1 MKKTLLL
8 LAAVFVTLGAMAQNT
23 VLWSEDFGNYE
34 AGDVPTGG
42 TYKYEC
48 VGTGTKVYAEKLA
61 TGTSPELLVAK
72 KSSGVSGSFSASV
85 PMNGVSGEVNFQFKT
100 NKTLAVVAKNA
111 TVGELTKSGNDYSC
125 TITVAEGTDTVKI
138 TLENSTSSNARLDNI
153 NFFTGTAKK
162 APGLSWG
169 TASREVTIGSDSNV
183 FPTLTN
189 DNNLPVTYSSS
200 NTEAATISED
210 GKITLVAAGKTEI
223 TASFAGNDEFE
234 AGQATYT
241 LTVKEGSSSTVDIS
255 NTPETAYTVA
265 KAIELIAANEGLDTK
280 VYVKGKIASIK
291 EVSTSYGNATYNIS
305 DDGTSTSTITVY
317 RGYYLEGEK
326 FTSEDQIQVG
336 DEVVVYGKL
345 MLYGTTNE
353 IGTGS
358 QIYSIK
364 READGINI
372 AVAEAADVN
381 APVYN
386 LAGQRVNNNV
396 KGIVIQNGK
405 KFVK

>member
-1 MKKTLLL
+1 M
-8 LAAVFVTLGAMAQNT
+8 
-23 VLWSEDFGNYE
+23 
-34 AGDVPTGG
+34 
-42 TYKYEC
+42 
-48 VGTGTKVYAEKLA
+48 
-61 TGTSPELLVAK
+61 
-72 KSSGVSGSFSASV
+72 
-85 PMNGVSGEVNFQFKT
+85 
-100 NKTLAVVAKNA
+100 
-111 TVGELTKSGNDYSC
+111 
-125 TITVAEGTDTVKI
+125 
-138 TLENSTSSNARLDNI
+138 
-153 NFFTGTAKK
+153 
-162 APGLSWG
+162 
-169 TASREVTIGSDSNV
+169 
-183 FPTLTN
+183 
-189 DNNLPVTYSSS
+189 
-200 NTEAATISED
+200 
-210 GKITLVAAGKTEI
+210 
-223 TASFAGNDEFE
+223 
-234 AGQATYT
+234 
-241 LTVKEGSSSTVDIS
+241 DIS

-372 AVAEAADVN
+372 AVAEDADVN

>member
-8 LAAVFVTLGAMAQNT
+8 LAAVLVTLGAMAQNT

-42 TYKYEC
+42 TYKYVC
-48 VGTGTKVYAEKLA
+48 VGTGTKIYAESLA
-61 TGTSPELLVAK
+61 TGTSPELLVSK
-72 KSSGVSGSFSASV
+72 KKDGTNGSFSATV
-85 PMNGVSGEVNFQFKT
+85 AMNGVSGETNFQFKS
-100 NKTLAVVAKNA
+100 NKTLSVVTENA
-111 TVGELTKSGNDYSC
+111 TVGEITKSGNDYSC
-125 TITVAEGTDTVKI
+125 TITVAEGTDSVKI
-138 TLENSTSSNARLDNI
+138 TFENSTSSNARLDNI
-153 NFFTGTAKK
+153 KFFTGTSKK
-162 APGLSWG
+162 AAGLSWG

-183 FPTLTN
+183 FPTLSN
-189 DNNLPVTYSSS
+189 DNNLPVTYTSS
-200 NTEAATISED
+200 NTEAATIAED
-210 GKITLVAAGKTEI
+210 GTITLVAAGKTEI
-223 TASFAGNDEFE
+223 TAAFAGNDEFE

-241 LTVKEGSSSTVDIS
+241 LTVNAAPTVDIS

-265 KAIELIAANEGLDTK
+265 KAIELIAANEGLSTQ

-305 DDGTSTSTITVY
+305 DDGTSATTITVY
-317 RGYYLEGEK
+317 RGYYLEGAK
-326 FTSEDQIQVG
+326 FTSEDQIKVG
-336 DEVVVYGKL
+336 DDVVVYGKL

-353 IGTGS
+353 IGSGNKL
-358 QIYSIK
+358 YSIT
-364 READGINI
+364 RDADGINGV
-372 AVAEAADVN
+372 VAEDADVN

-386 LAGQRVNNNV
+386 LAGQRVNNTV

>member
-48 VGTGTKVYAEKLA
+48 VGSGTKVYAEKLA

-210 GKITLVAAGKTEI
+210 GQITLVAAGKTEI

-372 AVAEAADVN
+372 AVVEDADVN
-381 APVYN
+381 ALVYN

>member
-8 LAAVFVTLGAMAQNT
+8 LAAVLVTLGAMAQNT

-42 TYKYEC
+42 TYKYVC
-48 VGTGTKVYAEKLA
+48 VGIGTKIYAESLA
-61 TGTSPELLVAK
+61 TGTSPELLVSK
-72 KSSGVSGSFSASV
+72 KKDGTNGSFSATV
-85 PMNGVSGEVNFQFKT
+85 AMNGVSGETNFQFKS
-100 NKTLAVVAKNA
+100 NKTLSVVTENA
-111 TVGELTKSGNDYSC
+111 TVGEITKSGNDYSC
-125 TITVAEGTDTVKI
+125 TITVAEGTDSVKI
-138 TLENSTSSNARLDNI
+138 TFENSTSSNARLDNI
-153 NFFTGTAKK
+153 KFFTGTSKK
-162 APGLSWG
+162 AAGLSWG

-183 FPTLTN
+183 FPTLSN
-189 DNNLPVTYSSS
+189 DNNLPVTYTSS
-200 NTEAATISED
+200 NTEAATIAED
-210 GKITLVAAGKTEI
+210 GTITLVAAGKTEI
-223 TASFAGNDEFE
+223 TAAFAGNDEFE

-241 LTVKEGSSSTVDIS
+241 LSVNAASTVDIS

-265 KAIELIAANEGLDTK
+265 KAIELIAANEGLSTQ

-305 DDGTSTSTITVY
+305 DDGTSATTITVY
-317 RGYYLEGEK
+317 RGYYLEGAK
-326 FTSEDQIQVG
+326 FTSEDQIKVG
-336 DEVVVYGKL
+336 DDVVVYGKL

-353 IGTGS
+353 IGSGNKL
-358 QIYSIK
+358 YSIT
-364 READGINI
+364 RDADGINGV
-372 AVAEAADVN
+372 VAEDADVN

-386 LAGQRVNNNV
+386 LAGQRVNNTV

>member
-48 VGTGTKVYAEKLA
+48 VGSGTKVYAEKLA

-372 AVAEAADVN
+372 AVVEDADVN
-381 APVYN
+381 ALVYN

>member
-48 VGTGTKVYAEKLA
+48 VGSGTKVYAEKLA

-153 NFFTGTAKK
+153 NFFTGTSKK

-210 GKITLVAAGKTEI
+210 GQITLVAAGKTEI

-372 AVAEAADVN
+372 AVVEDADVN
-381 APVYN
+381 ALVYN